1 MYLLNSKLS
10 QFPDPLEPSLVET
23 TIGENEEFVSA
34 GVGGP
39 LSVAPATVDLTQIA
53 VSVPVAAKAGPG
65 TGACNL
71 KLEHPHQPSL
81 SDRYSYRAAIYQ
93 TDSVDYDML

>member
-1 MYLLNSKLS
+1 M
-10 QFPDPLEPSLVET
+10 LEPSLVET

-34 GVGGP
+34 GVASP

-53 VSVPVAAKAGPG
+53 VSVPVAAKGGAGL
-65 TGACNL
+65 GADSL
-71 KLEHPHQPSL
+71 KLEHQHQPSL

-93 TDSVDYDML
+93 TDSVEYDML